1 LRPNNLAKKAKMKE
15 VVQFISSALGQFT
28 ALVQPYYNEVAL
40 TIMATTL
47 VVYGDVLNK
56 KIKRIISPYHFI
68 IRTVVFV
75 LVCAFGYGIL
85 VVFATP
91 YVKQVILLVPYAY
104 QGLFVVGVFL
114 LLGYLAEHR
123 RYI

>member
-1 LRPNNLAKKAKMKE
+1 
-15 VVQFISSALGQFT
+15 
-28 ALVQPYYNEVAL
+28 
-40 TIMATTL
+40 
-47 VVYGDVLNK
+47 
-56 KIKRIISPYHFI
+56 
-68 IRTVVFV
+68 
-75 LVCAFGYGIL
+75 

-91 YVKQVILLVPYAY
+91 YVKQAILLVPYAY